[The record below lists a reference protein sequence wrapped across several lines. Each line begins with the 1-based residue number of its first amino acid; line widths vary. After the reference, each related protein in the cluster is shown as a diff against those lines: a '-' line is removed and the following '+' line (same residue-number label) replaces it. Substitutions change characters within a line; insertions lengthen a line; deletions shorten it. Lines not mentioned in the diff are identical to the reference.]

1 MDIQEIQLL
10 QLQNNFLLSPA
21 EGKAVV
27 QGLCGLQ
34 AQFFPNACHAL
45 DIRSINGAETLP
57 HLVKNWT
64 LRGTM
69 HLFHEAD
76 LPLFLAH
83 CGPLYR
89 LNAWTEKS
97 WWNQRPG
104 WALSPE
110 RQAYFTSLLLDALEN
125 GPLTREEMK
134 LLCREKGMTEG
145 EENSLFDPWG
155 GGIREM
161 CERGFMHYLP
171 KEEKTFALTPLVQP
185 LPPAEAEKELA
196 RRYFSCYGPSTLHD
210 IMYFF
215 HIPKKQAEKRMA
227 ALPLSCAAC
236 QGQTYFYLESA
247 LPLPEKMPSCLF
259 LAGFDPLLLG
269 HEKKE
274 SLFLPPEHVRKI
286 FNLSG
291 IVMPSLLVDG
301 RIRGQWKEKG
311 GKLHIALF
319 EKLTKKQRSSLEEA
333 AFARWGHGIK
343 IQYDA

>member
-1 MDIQEIQLL
+1 MDIRELQLL
-10 QLQNNFLLSPA
+10 QLQHNFLLTPA
-21 EGKAVV
+21 DGKDVV

-45 DIRSINGAETLP
+45 RIRTENGAETLP
-57 HLVKNWT
+57 HLIKNWT
-64 LRGTM
+64 LRGTV

-76 LPLFLAH
+76 LPLFLAQ

-89 LNAWTEKS
+89 RNEWSEKS

-110 RQAYFTSLLLDALEN
+110 RQAHFTSIILDEMQK

-134 LLCREKGMTEG
+134 ILCREKGMTEG

-171 KEEKTFALTPLVQP
+171 QEEKAFAPTAQVQP
-185 LPPAEAEKELA
+185 LTREEAERELT

-210 IMYFF
+210 MMYFF
-215 HIPKKQAEKRMA
+215 HIPRKQAEKWMA
-227 ALPLSCAAC
+227 AFSLSSAVC
-236 QGQTYFYLESA
+236 QGRTYYFLDSA

-274 SLFLPPEHVRKI
+274 SLFLPPEHLRKI

-291 IVMPSLLVDG
+291 IVMPSLLIDG
-301 RIRGQWKEKG
+301 RIRGKWKKKDK
-311 GKLHIALF
+311 KLHVTPF
-319 EKLTKKQRSSLEEA
+319 EPLTKKQLASLEEA
-333 AFARWGHGIK
+333 AFACWGGGIK
-343 IQYDA
+343 IQIDG